1 MEFIKRYFKCIVQR
15 KLSLI
20 IFLVI
25 GFAIGLISAYKIYN
39 PNNEYYT
46 FSFKAENMSELSLD
60 SFNSAKQTIVEK
72 RDNTKYVILNNYWY
86 EVGDALSTSYDDS
99 KYLITIYYND
109 DKTLNVYGTL
119 KQDIFESD
127 GKKYIIIDDYYLYLY
142 NGMVSK
148 DNDYIVYT
156 DDGLIINYKATSD
169 LKYQYSYSSFDY
181 VNTKKLNKTSYIKT
195 NDDVNTLYVQTRYFN
210 SWQQARRYMATL
222 ISIISDNPSYI
233 LDGVN
238 ETTSL
243 SKAISKAVIPSV
255 GATNIYLWG
264 AVGMSSTLVLDLVIV
279 LILVILK
286 KEEAVDTLEYDN
298 ENIFKTPFHIKY
310 WSGQF
315 KCFKSLKDVV
325 FLSLLLAMMQ
335 IVRLIP
341 LPSGFGTLGISLSAF
356 FFAIIGLIYGPS
368 VGFIIGVISDIFGFF
383 VFPDGYPF
391 HIGYVFQAALS
402 GFTYGIMFYKTKI
415 SFSKALFARLI
426 INILLNAVFGSILW
440 ADVTNL
446 SNAALKTYFLTIS
459 LPKNVVYLIPQS
471 LLMYLIFKGLAP
483 AFKALNVIDSRICD
497 DINHHNKKIDDII
510 SDEETTNSKNINID
524 NE

>member
-1 MEFIKRYFKCIVQR
+1 MKFIKRYLKCIMQR
-15 KLSLI
+15 KVSLI
-20 IFLVI
+20 IFLII

-46 FSFKAENMSELSLD
+46 FDFKSTSVEELSLD
-60 SFNSAKQTIVEK
+60 AHNKAKQTIVEK
-72 RDNTKYVILNNYWY
+72 RDNTKYIVLNDYWY
-86 EVGDALSTSYDDS
+86 EVGDAISTSYDKDNY
-99 KYLITIYYND
+99 KITIYYDND
-109 DKTLNVYGTL
+109 NKKLQYGEL
-119 KQDIFESD
+119 KQDIFEFE
-127 GKKYIIIDDYYLYLY
+127 GKKYIVIDDYYLYLY
-142 NGMVSK
+142 NGSVSI
-148 DNDYIVYT
+148 DGEYVVYNDGT
-156 DDGLIINYKATSD
+156 LNINYKATSN

-195 NDDVNTLYVQTRYFN
+195 NGDVNTLYVQTRYFN

-222 ISIISDNPSYI
+222 ISVISSNPTYI
-233 LDGVN
+233 TDGIN
-238 ETTSL
+238 ETSSL
-243 SKAISKAVIPSV
+243 TQAISKTIIPSV

-264 AVGMSSTLVLDLVIV
+264 SIGMLGVFVVYLGIILV
-279 LILVILK
+279 LVILK
-286 KEEAVDTLEYDN
+286 KEEAVDNLEYDN
-298 ENIFKTPFHIKY
+298 LNIFRTPFHKKY

-341 LPSGFGTLGISLSAF
+341 LPSGFGSLGISLSAF
-356 FFAIIGLIYGPS
+356 FFAIIGLIYGPF
-368 VGFIIGVISDIFGFF
+368 VGFIIGAISDVFGFF

-402 GFTYGIMFYKTKI
+402 GFTYGIMFYKTKV
-415 SFSKALFARLI
+415 SFSKTFFARLI
-426 INILLNAVFGSILW
+426 INILLNAILGSILW

-446 SNAALKTYFLTIS
+446 SHQALKTYFLTIS

-483 AFKALNVIDSRICD
+483 AFKALDIIDARICD
-497 DINHHNKKIDDII
+497 DINHYNKKIDNIFV
-510 SDEETTNSKNINID
+510 DEEIK
-524 NE
+524 